1 MHCRAK
7 SSSLACN
14 QTGNLTVW
22 QICTYITIPMML
34 IKIGVARKTLPPHPA
49 MGIWPS
55 IISLRCCLSTMLW
68 VYGLQLSPSGVA
80 SPPCYGYMACNYLPP
95 VLPLHPAMGIWPA
108 IIFLQRCLSTLLW
121 VYGLQLSP
129 STVASPLCYGYMA
142 CNYLPPVLPL
152 HPAMGI
158 WPAIISLQC
167 CLSTLLWVY
176 GLQLSSSS
184 VASLLCLP
192 KDDPL
197 SQEAPMVHWQ
207 SPPTQF
213 LRLAFCTPSPH
224 AVRATDM
231 LHPI

>member
-49 MGIWPS
+49 MGIWPA

-68 VYGLQLSPSGVA
+68 VYGLQLSSSSVASPPCYGYMACNYLPPLLPLHPGLQLSSSSVA

-108 IIFLQRCLSTLLW
+108 IIFIQCCLPTLLW
-121 VYGLQLSP
+121 VYGLQISP
-129 STVASPLCYGYMA
+129 SSVASPPCYGYMA

-152 HPAMGI
+152 CSAYPRMIHCHRK
-158 WPAIISLQC
+158 LQ
-167 CLSTLLWVY
+167 WRI
-176 GLQLSSSS
+176 GNHLQHS
-184 VASLLCLP
+184 
-192 KDDPL
+192 
-197 SQEAPMVHWQ
+197 
-207 SPPTQF
+207 F
-213 LRLAFCTPSPH
+213 
-224 AVRATDM
+224 
-231 LHPI
+231 